1 MSRIESI
8 SPRASFT
15 RKEDE
20 LSIVIS
26 SGADQSKA
34 KIVGAIL
41 LLWLIGGGVVI
52 SSYFTMT
59 DQRSK
64 VMLLVWLAFWL
75 YFTYVMAKAF
85 AWHRK
90 GREILKVRGGKFY
103 YKKDT
108 NGRGWVQE
116 YPLESIKTLQPTED
130 KSDTWISRFG
140 GDYWSTDCD
149 SLRFQ
154 SMGKEIALG
163 FRLTEKERERIT
175 KLLRQELKGLKIED

>member
-75 YFTYVMAKAF
+75 YFTYVMVK
-85 AWHRK
+85 
-90 GREILKVRGGKFY
+90 
-103 YKKDT
+103 
-108 NGRGWVQE
+108 
-116 YPLESIKTLQPTED
+116 
-130 KSDTWISRFG
+130 
-140 GDYWSTDCD
+140 
-149 SLRFQ
+149 
-154 SMGKEIALG
+154 
-163 FRLTEKERERIT
+163 
-175 KLLRQELKGLKIED
+175 